1 MKTSPIHSLTVA
13 VFIGLACAV
22 STLSVSAQPA
32 RHHLTA
38 IAKPA
43 LQPDEKLML
52 ATADGKR
59 TDVLVYGHGFADLSR
74 ASQLEDKGDK
84 TRYVFE
90 ALTRYANDS
99 QTQLRRDLAA
109 RGAKYEVLWLANA
122 LWVQAADREMVL
134 WLHGQPEV
142 AKLTQDVP
150 FRAQLGMAERGS
162 DPIYPKNAQPEA
174 IEPGVQ
180 QVNAPAVWAMG
191 YRGRGIVVADLDT
204 GVQWDH
210 ASLKAKY
217 RGWDGITVTHDYN
230 WFDPIEGRADA
241 FDDHRHGTHTVGTV
255 LGDDGLGNQIGVA
268 PDAKWIACRNMDHGE
283 GSVARYTKCFQFA
296 LAPTDTKGN
305 NPTPSKA
312 ADITSNSWG
321 CAGDAPYFEEGCEVP
336 DALLNIAKAMR
347 AAGMMTVASAGND
360 GPSCETVHH
369 APATLNQAFTVGAV
383 THGNQIATFSARGPS
398 VFTGQLKPDLVAPGV
413 NVRSAALGGGY
424 NNLSG
429 TSMAAPHVSGVVAL
443 LWSAVPWLRGQI
455 DETEAVL
462 RHTATPINNFD
473 TICNQI
479 PTSVTPNN
487 TYGFGLI
494 NAKAAVERAQK
505 ADIGTTQVVSNSG
518 LVTVTHTI
526 TNQHYTLAMTNLT
539 VSVTLPANAEV
550 LSLSNG
556 GVRTGNVVTWRTATL
571 TPGLAYQV
579 TLVLNA
585 SANAPVFERQFNRV
599 PVLRVGLPITRR

>member
-1 MKTSPIHSLTVA
+1 MKTPSLSYLTVA
-13 VFIGLACAV
+13 ASIALSCVV

-32 RHHLTA
+32 GHNLTA
-38 IAKPA
+38 FAKTP
-43 LQPDEKLML
+43 LQSDDKLLL
-52 ATADGKR
+52 ATADGNR
-59 TDVLVYGHGFADLSR
+59 TDVLVYGYGFADLSQ
-74 ASQLEDKGDK
+74 ASQLENKDDK

-90 ALTRYANDS
+90 ALMQYADT
-99 QTQLRRDLAA
+99 TQGQLQRELAA

-122 LWVQAADREMVL
+122 LWVQAADRELLL
-134 WLHGQPEV
+134 WLDGRPEV
-142 AKLTQDVP
+142 AKLSQDVP

-162 DPIYPKNAQPEA
+162 DPIHPKNAQPNGV
-174 IEPGVQ
+174 EPGVQ

-191 YRGRGIVVADLDT
+191 YRGQGIVVADLDT

-217 RGWDGITVTHDYN
+217 RGWDGITVTHHYH

-283 GSVARYTKCFQFA
+283 GSVARYVKCFQFA

-321 CAGDAPYFEEGCEVP
+321 CAGDAPYYEEGCDVP
-336 DALLNIAKAMR
+336 DALLNIVKAMR

-369 APATLNQAFTVGAV
+369 APATLNQAFSVGAV
-383 THGNQIATFSARGPS
+383 THGNQIANFSARGPS
-398 VFTGQLKPDLVAPGV
+398 KFTGQLKPDLVAPGV

-455 DETEAVL
+455 DETEAIL

-505 ADIGTTQVVSNSG
+505 ADIGTTQVLSNSG
-518 LVTVTHTI
+518 LVTATYTI

-539 VSVTLPANAEV
+539 VSATLPANAEV
-550 LSLSNG
+550 VSLSNG
-556 GVRTGNVVTWRTATL
+556 GVRTGNVVTWRTAAL

-579 TLVLNA
+579 SLVLTA
-585 SANAPVFERQFNRV
+585 PVNAPIFERQFSRV
-599 PVLRVGLPITRR
+599 PVQRVGLPFTRR